1 STDGGATFT
10 EVWNGNGSTFGVTD
24 VGLDPLES
32 TTVYASA
39 FDQGL
44 WRRSPSLDGTSSPT
58 AFEQVFAPQFPG
70 GGVDRTMFA
79 LTVKNGM
86 TRLYLLDGTASGSD
100 PLSATAGN
108 FWRTDNADQT
118 AAALLAS

>member
-1 STDGGATFT
+1 STDGGNTFT
-10 EVWNGNGSTFGVTD
+10 EVWNGNNPNSFGVTD
-24 VGLDPLES
+24 VGLDPLNP

-58 AFEQVFAPQFPG
+58 AFKQVFAPQFPG

-86 TRLYLLDGTASGSD
+86 TRIYLTDGTAGPASGNPARAD
-100 PLSATAGN
+100 PGRMWGTETLPRTA
-108 FWRTDNADQT
+108 R
-118 AAALLAS
+118 